1 MRTILAQS
9 QRGAWGGWKS
19 SGVETLKEGFIG
31 NRNLNPCPSPNISL
45 LNSARN
51 LNLEGVRSTCGT
63 TEYHPHRFLGLTIS
77 DITLRL
83 NVTATVTAT
92 LTATVTAMFLLLS
105 LLLLMLLL
113 LLLLLPLLM
122 LLLLYCHSTVT
133 GLTKMCSFPIKSN
146 YPKRYQ
152 NAVF

>member
-1 MRTILAQS
+1 M
-9 QRGAWGGWKS
+9 
-19 SGVETLKEGFIG
+19 
-31 NRNLNPCPSPNISL
+31 NPCPSPNISL

-113 LLLLLPLLM
+113 LLLLLPQARETPPYLLSVS
-122 LLLLYCHSTVT
+122 LSVPI
-133 GLTKMCSFPIKSN
+133 CSYLFTLMVS
-146 YPKRYQ
+146 RL
-152 NAVF
+152 

>member
-1 MRTILAQS
+1 MLGKQICCALCRQNQTVL
-9 QRGAWGGWKS
+9 
-19 SGVETLKEGFIG
+19 E
-31 NRNLNPCPSPNISL
+31 SL
-45 LNSARN
+45 PVAYIYIYIYIYPKLNSARS

-105 LLLLMLLL
+105 LLLLMSLL

-122 LLLLYCHSTVT
+122 LLLPYCHSTVT